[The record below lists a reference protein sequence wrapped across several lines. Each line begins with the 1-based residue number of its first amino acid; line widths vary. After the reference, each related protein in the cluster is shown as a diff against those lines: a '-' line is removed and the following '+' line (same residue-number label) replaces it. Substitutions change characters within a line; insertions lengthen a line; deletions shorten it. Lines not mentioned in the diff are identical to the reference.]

1 MSALRMLH
9 VEDERNTR
17 LMVKDLLGGAPVT
30 LVQVGSAEEGLATLE
45 REAFDLT
52 LLDWTLP
59 GLDGGRFLE
68 AVRDHGRAG
77 RVVVL
82 TAVGTLERAREAM
95 RAGAYDFMVKP
106 VDPDALLDL
115 VDKAARSVALLDQA
129 GRAGPAVAQAPAGVV
144 GRRLAGPAG
153 EAIIGHSPE
162 VRDLRARLELVAT
175 SDASVLIVGESGT
188 GKELVARALH
198 EASGRHRGRLV
209 VVNCAA
215 VPDTLF
221 EAELFG
227 HRKGAFTGASAD
239 RPGLVE
245 LAHQGTLFLDEV
257 GELAPV
263 SQAKLLRVLQERRVR
278 RVGDTKDQP
287 VDLRVIAATNRDL
300 EQEVDRGAF
309 RQDLLYRLDV
319 VRIEVP
325 PLRERKADLPEL
337 LDHFLRLHAAAYDRP
352 APAIDDA
359 TLRELLAFDWPGN
372 IRELENAAKRLVLLG
387 PVAGL
392 AELRRRR
399 GHASGP
405 VAAVTPSPR
414 PADGAVRPLD
424 DVVREAT
431 RGAILA
437 ALAAVGGS
445 RTNAAQLLGVSRKT
459 LFNKMR
465 ELGIQEETHWS

>member
-1 MSALRMLH
+1 
-9 VEDERNTR
+9 
-17 LMVKDLLGGAPVT
+17 
-30 LVQVGSAEEGLATLE
+30 
-45 REAFDLT
+45 
-52 LLDWTLP
+52 
-59 GLDGGRFLE
+59 
-68 AVRDHGRAG
+68 
-77 RVVVL
+77 
-82 TAVGTLERAREAM
+82 
-95 RAGAYDFMVKP
+95 
-106 VDPDALLDL
+106 
-115 VDKAARSVALLDQA
+115 
-129 GRAGPAVAQAPAGVV
+129 
-144 GRRLAGPAG
+144 
-153 EAIIGHSPE
+153 
-162 VRDLRARLELVAT
+162 
-175 SDASVLIVGESGT
+175 
-188 GKELVARALH
+188 
-198 EASGRHRGRLV
+198 
-209 VVNCAA
+209 
-215 VPDTLF
+215 
-221 EAELFG
+221 
-227 HRKGAFTGASAD
+227 
-239 RPGLVE
+239 VE

-287 VDLRVIAATNRDL
+287 VDLRLIAATNRDL

-337 LDHFLRLHAAAYDRP
+337 LDHFLRLHAAAYERP
-352 APAIDDA
+352 APSIDDA
-359 TLRELLAFDWPGN
+359 TLRELLALDWPGN

-405 VAAVTPSPR
+405 VAAVMPSPR
-414 PADGAVRPLD
+414 PADCAVRPLD

-437 ALAAVGGS
+437 ALAAAGGS